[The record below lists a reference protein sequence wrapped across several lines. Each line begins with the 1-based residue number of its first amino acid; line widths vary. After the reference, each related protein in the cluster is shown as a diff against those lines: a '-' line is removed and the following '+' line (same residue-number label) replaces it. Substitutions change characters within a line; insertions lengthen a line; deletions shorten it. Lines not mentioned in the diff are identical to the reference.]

1 LFQEDS
7 GRDEFFDQMGSHIA
21 IHKRTETPVQLIPLV
36 GGAAKQLEATGWN
49 SIENLHWAA
58 DGKGFYAASRTAD
71 SSVLLYL
78 DMQGTSRVVWEQKGT
93 MGNLQAG
100 TSGIPSPDGRHLAM
114 MGYTYNA
121 NMWTLEDF

>member
-1 LFQEDS
+1 
-7 GRDEFFDQMGSHIA
+7 MWTHIA

-93 MGNLQAG
+93 METYRRGLQAFLRRM
-100 TSGIPSPDGRHLAM
+100 DA
-114 MGYTYNA
+114 
-121 NMWTLEDF
+121 TLR